1 MRRLA
6 LAALVGGYLLV
17 VPAAPALAATFTVDR
32 TTDQSDANTSA
43 PACDIDPGT
52 PGDQC
57 TLRAAIEQSNA
68 STTVDDN
75 IEFEVGESPQTITPA
90 TALPDITDA
99 VVIDGVT
106 QTGTG
111 APLITVKGAGTNSFD
126 GLTVAAGGDNSQINR
141 LVLNNFK
148 IAVRAEA
155 PVQIDGNYIGIAQ
168 DGTAAAG
175 SPNSVGIRVSATSG
189 GVGRSGG
196 GAGDRNVISNNDD
209 VGIDVVSNGA
219 MFQIFNNYIGTNP
232 AGTAALGNGTA
243 GVRVGSVAEVQV
255 LAGNVIS
262 GNAGRGVLW
271 SGTHGAIRG
280 SYIGTN
286 ASGTGPLPNAGE
298 GVLMTSGDP
307 NITDNVIS
315 GNKIGGLRV
324 TPAGDPTVSGNK
336 IGVGADGTTAIGN
349 TVAGGI
355 DINSSGATIG
365 GPGGNVIA
373 NNSPWG
379 LRIRSGT
386 GNRIQGNNSF
396 FGNTG
401 LGIDLDPMQFNP
413 NDTDPNLGAP
423 NLGQNY
429 PSLTSAVAGGNVTG
443 TLSSQANKA
452 YAIDLFVSATC
463 DPSFYGEGQTFLK
476 TVNVT
481 TDQNGNA
488 TFSTGL
494 SDIVAAGEVITATAT
509 DSVANNTSEFS
520 LCRTVTAASTSGAT
534 GGQSTSSAGTAG
546 GSAATKKSNGE
557 PDSNISPIGAR
568 AASKLNGFSGTAS
581 DPENSLAGVDIAVV
595 GASGGAK
602 ATSAKRVKRC
612 INLQPSGKLKRKK
625 AGKRGR
631 CGPVK
636 FLRAKGTTKWTFKL
650 KRKLRPGSYVLYARA
665 VDKAGGKETKFSRA
679 DRNRLA
685 FKLR

>member
-6 LAALVGGYLLV
+6 LAGVVVGYLLA
-17 VPAAPALAATFTVDR
+17 VPAAPALGATFTVNS
-32 TTDQSDANTSA
+32 TGDQADADTGVA
-43 PACDIDPGT
+43 ACDVDAATG
-52 PGDQC
+52 GDQC

-68 STTVDDN
+68 STTVNDN
-75 IEFEVGESPQTITPA
+75 IDFAVGTGAQTITPA

-126 GLTVAAGGDNSQINR
+126 GLTVTTEGDNSHINR

-148 IAVRAEA
+148 IAVRAEGR
-155 PVQIDGNYIGIAQ
+155 VQIDGNYIGIAQ

-175 SPNSVGIRVSATSG
+175 SPNSVGIRVTATSG
-189 GVGRSGG
+189 GVGQFGG
-196 GAGDRNVISNNDD
+196 SAADRNVISNNDD

-219 MFQIFNNYIGTNP
+219 TFQIFNNYIGTNP

-243 GVRVGSVAEVQV
+243 GVRVGSVAEGEV
-255 LAGNVIS
+255 LTGNVIS

-271 SGTHGAIRG
+271 SGTHGFISG

-286 ASGTGPLPNAGE
+286 ASGTGPLPNTGE

-307 NITDNVIS
+307 NITNSVIS
-315 GNKIGGLRV
+315 GNGIGGLRV
-324 TPAGDPTVSGNK
+324 TGTGDPTVSGNK

-349 TVAGGI
+349 TGAGGI
-355 DINSSGATIG
+355 DINGSGATIG
-365 GPGGNVIA
+365 GQGGNVIA

-379 LRIRSGT
+379 VRIRSGT
-386 GNRIQGNNSF
+386 GNRIQGNNSI

-401 LGIDLDPMQFNP
+401 LGIDLDPVMQFNP

-443 TLSSQANKA
+443 TLTSQANRA
-452 YAIDLFVSATC
+452 YDVDLFASPTC

-476 TVNVT
+476 TLNVT
-481 TDQNGNA
+481 TDQNGTA
-488 TFSTGL
+488 TFSTALPGNV
-494 SDIVAAGEVITATAT
+494 SAGQVITATAT
-509 DSVANNTSEFS
+509 DSVAKNTSEFS
-520 LCRTVTAASTSGAT
+520 LCRTVTAASTTAPGSGQA
-534 GGQSTSSAGTAG
+534 AG
-546 GSAATKKSNGE
+546 GSAGGSGSTATQKANGE
-557 PDSNISPIGAR
+557 PDSNIGKIAKR
-568 AASKLNGFSGTAS
+568 ADKLKAFSGTAS
-581 DPENSLAGVDIAVV
+581 DPENQLAAVEIAVLST
-595 GASGGAK
+595 SGGAR
-602 ATSAKRVKRC
+602 ATAKRVKRC
-612 INLQPSGKLKRKK
+612 LNLQGNGRLKRKK
-625 AGKRGR
+625 AGKGGR
-631 CGPVK
+631 CGPTN
-636 FLRAKGTTKWTFKL
+636 FLRAKRTTKWSYKL
-650 KRKLRPGSYVLYARA
+650 KHRLKRGNYVIYARA
-665 VDKAGGKETKFSRA
+665 VDKAGGKETKFSKA